1 MTTTN
6 RDAAVV
12 CHQLEKVYQGPGG
25 GVAAL
30 QGVNLTVA
38 TSEVVAIMGASGSG
52 KSTLLHLLGAI
63 DSPTRGQAIVLGEE
77 VGTLSGF
84 ARTLFRRKR
93 VGFVFQQFHL
103 VPTLTAL
110 EQIELPMRYAGVGRS
125 ERLARAAALL
135 SEVGLADRAEHLP
148 AALSGG
154 EQQRVAIVRAMANE
168 PGVLLADEPTGNLD
182 HDKARGVIDL
192 LLQARA
198 TRGVAVLIVTHDPAV
213 AERTDRIVRLKDG
226 RVQA

>member
-1 MTTTN
+1 MPLPIP
-6 RDAAVV
+6 AVN
-12 CHQLEKVYQGPGG
+12 CQQLEKVYQGPGG
-25 GVAAL
+25 GVPAL
-30 QGVNLTVA
+30 QGIDLTIA
-38 TSEVVAIMGASGSG
+38 PGEVVAIMGSSGSG

-63 DSPTRGQAIVLGEE
+63 DAPTRGHAVVLGED
-77 VGTLSGF
+77 VGALTGF
-84 ARTLFRRKR
+84 ARTQFRRKR

-110 EQIELPMRYAGVGRS
+110 EQIELPLRYAGVSRR
-125 ERLARAAALL
+125 ERLARAEKLL
-135 SEVGLADRAEHLP
+135 AEVGLADRARHLP

-154 EQQRVAIVRAMANE
+154 EQQRVAIVRALANE

-192 LLQARA
+192 LLQARSA
-198 TRGVAVLIVTHDPAV
+198 RGVAVLIVTHDPAV

-226 RVQA
+226 KVEG